1 MSSAQTTDDLLA
13 LAERVASQVQSGE
26 ELEVF
31 VARSR
36 STNVKAYN
44 GAVEAFTS
52 AQSMGVGI
60 RVIVDG
66 RQGFAFA
73 GTLDD
78 DVIASTL
85 ADARDNVRYS
95 ERDEFVALARP
106 DGVMPVAQEL
116 WMDEV
121 VTFPDA
127 RKIDLA
133 IELERRVLGTDAR
146 ISGIRSSS
154 FADSAGESA
163 VATSTGIASY
173 GRATFCSL
181 AITALA
187 RDNGETTVGNGHDL
201 ARRPSELDMGHAA
214 DDAVLRATRLLGAKK
229 PASQRITVVLEP
241 RLAAIIIGIVGGT
254 LGGDAVS
261 KGRSPFADRVAE
273 TIASPLLT
281 LIEDPTDAR
290 SFSADSHDGEGL
302 ACRPTTLVS
311 AGVLQGFLHNTYTA
325 RRMGVAST
333 ASAVR
338 GVRSTPG
345 VGAVALRMVPG
356 TVAPDALL
364 ASIESGIFV
373 QSLSGLHSGVNAISG
388 DFSVGVEGLM
398 IRNGALAEPVR
409 EATLGSTIQRLLTDI
424 IAVGSDLEW
433 LPSGYGAATIVID
446 GVTLSGA

>member
-106 DGVMPVAQEL
+106 DGVVPVAQEL

-261 KGRSPFADRVAE
+261 KGR
-273 TIASPLLT
+273 
-281 LIEDPTDAR
+281 
-290 SFSADSHDGEGL
+290 
-302 ACRPTTLVS
+302 
-311 AGVLQGFLHNTYTA
+311 
-325 RRMGVAST
+325 
-333 ASAVR
+333 
-338 GVRSTPG
+338 
-345 VGAVALRMVPG
+345 
-356 TVAPDALL
+356 
-364 ASIESGIFV
+364 
-373 QSLSGLHSGVNAISG
+373 
-388 DFSVGVEGLM
+388 
-398 IRNGALAEPVR
+398 
-409 EATLGSTIQRLLTDI
+409 
-424 IAVGSDLEW
+424 
-433 LPSGYGAATIVID
+433 
-446 GVTLSGA
+446 

>member
-1 MSSAQTTDDLLA
+1 MSEGDRDLLL
-13 LAERVASQVQSGE
+13 LAEGVVSRAQAGE

-36 STNVKAYN
+36 STNVKAYE
-44 GAVEAFTS
+44 GAVEALSS
-52 AQSMGVGI
+52 AVSMGVGI
-60 RVIVDG
+60 RVVVDG

-78 DVIASTL
+78 DVIATTL
-85 ADARDNVRYS
+85 ADARDNVGYS

-106 DGVMPVAQEL
+106 DGVVPVEQDL

-121 VTFPDA
+121 LSFPNE

-133 IELERRVLGTDAR
+133 IELERRVRGADPR
-146 ISGIRSSS
+146 ISGIRTSS
-154 FADSAGESA
+154 FSDSAGESA
-163 VATSTGIASY
+163 VATSTGISSY

-181 AITALA
+181 SVTALA
-187 RDNGETTVGNGHDL
+187 RHNGDTTVGNGYDL
-201 ARRPSELDMGHAA
+201 ARRPNELDLSRAT
-214 DDAVLRATRLLGAKK
+214 DDAVLRATRLIGAKK

-241 RLAAIIIGIVGGT
+241 RLASIIMGIIGGT

-261 KGRSPFADRVAE
+261 KRRSPFADRMGE
-273 TIASPLLT
+273 TIASPLLSI
-281 LIEDPTDAR
+281 IEDPTDSR

-302 ACRPTTLVS
+302 ACRPTTLIS
-311 AGVLQGFLHNTYTA
+311 SGVLKGFLHNTYTA
-325 RRMGVAST
+325 RRMGTSST

-345 VGAVALRMVPG
+345 VGAVALQIVPG
-356 TVAPDALL
+356 PQPADALL
-364 ASIESGIFV
+364 ASVESGIFV
-373 QSLSGLHSGVNAISG
+373 QALSGLHSGVNAISG

-424 IAVGSDLEW
+424 VAVGSDLEW
-433 LPSGYGAATIVID
+433 LPGGYGAATIVIE

>member
-1 MSSAQTTDDLLA
+1 MSERDLLA
-13 LAERVASQVQSGE
+13 LACDVVSGAQPGE
-26 ELEVF
+26 ELEVY

-36 STNVKAYN
+36 STHVKAYD
-44 GAVEAFTS
+44 GAVESLSS

-66 RQGFAFA
+66 RQGFAYA

-78 DVIASTL
+78 DVIATTL

-95 ERDEFVALARP
+95 EHDEFVALARP
-106 DGVMPVAQEL
+106 DGVAPVAQEL

-121 VTFPDA
+121 VEFPNE

-133 IELERRVLGTDAR
+133 IELERKVRSGDAR
-146 ISGIRSSS
+146 IFGIRSAS

-163 VATSTGIASY
+163 VATSTGIASH

-181 AITALA
+181 SVTALA
-187 RDNGETTVGNGHDL
+187 RQDGESTVGNGFDL
-201 ARRPSELDMGHAA
+201 ARRPAELDLARAA

-229 PASQRITVVLEP
+229 PASQRVTVVLEP
-241 RLAAIIIGIVGGT
+241 RLAATIMGIVGGT

-261 KGRSPFADRVAE
+261 KRRSPFADRSGEA
-273 TIASPLLT
+273 IASPLFS
-281 LIEDPTDAR
+281 IVEDPTDGR
-290 SFSADSHDGEGL
+290 SFSADTHDGEGL
-302 ACRPTTLVS
+302 ACRPTALITD
-311 AGVLQGFLHNTYTA
+311 GVLQGFLHNTYTA
-325 RRMGVAST
+325 RRMGARST

-345 VGAVALRMVPG
+345 VGAIALQLAPG
-356 TVAPDALL
+356 SQTADALL
-364 ASIESGIFV
+364 AAVDLGIFV
-373 QSLSGLHSGVNAISG
+373 QSFSGLHSGVNAVSG

-424 IAVGSDLEW
+424 VAVGSDLEW
-433 LPSGYGAATIVID
+433 LPGGYGAATLVID

>member
-1 MSSAQTTDDLLA
+1 M
-13 LAERVASQVQSGE
+13 
-26 ELEVF
+26 
-31 VARSR
+31 
-36 STNVKAYN
+36 
-44 GAVEAFTS
+44 
-52 AQSMGVGI
+52 
-60 RVIVDG
+60 
-66 RQGFAFA
+66 
-73 GTLDD
+73 
-78 DVIASTL
+78 
-85 ADARDNVRYS
+85 
-95 ERDEFVALARP
+95 
-106 DGVMPVAQEL
+106 
-116 WMDEV
+116 
-121 VTFPDA
+121 
-127 RKIDLA
+127 
-133 IELERRVLGTDAR
+133 
-146 ISGIRSSS
+146 
-154 FADSAGESA
+154 
-163 VATSTGIASY
+163 
-173 GRATFCSL
+173 
-181 AITALA
+181 
-187 RDNGETTVGNGHDL
+187 
-201 ARRPSELDMGHAA
+201 
-214 DDAVLRATRLLGAKK
+214 
-229 PASQRITVVLEP
+229 
-241 RLAAIIIGIVGGT
+241 
-254 LGGDAVS
+254 
-261 KGRSPFADRVAE
+261 AE

>member
-1 MSSAQTTDDLLA
+1 VAERDLLS
-13 LAERVASQVQSGE
+13 LAESVVAHARPGE
-26 ELEVF
+26 ELEVY

-36 STNVKAYN
+36 STNVKAYD
-44 GAVEAFTS
+44 GAVEALSS

-60 RVIVDG
+60 RVIVGG
-66 RQGFAFA
+66 RQGFALA

-78 DVIASTL
+78 DVIVTTL
-85 ADARDNVRYS
+85 ADARDNVRYG
-95 ERDEFVALARP
+95 EPVEFVALARP
-106 DGVMPVAQEL
+106 DGVAPVVQEL

-121 VTFPDA
+121 LSFPNE

-133 IELERRVLGTDAR
+133 IELERRVRGADAR
-146 ISGIRSSS
+146 ISGIRTSS

-163 VATSTGIASY
+163 VATSTGIATY

-181 AITALA
+181 SVTALA
-187 RDNGETTVGNGHDL
+187 RNNGETTVGNGHDL
-201 ARRPSELDMGHAA
+201 ARRPNDLDLSHAA
-214 DDAVLRATRLLGAKK
+214 DDAVLRATRLIGATK

-241 RLAAIIIGIVGGT
+241 RLASIIMGIVGGT

-261 KGRSPFADRVAE
+261 KRRSPFADRTGD
-273 TIASPLLT
+273 TIASPLLGI
-281 LIEDPTDAR
+281 IEDPTDSR
-290 SFSADSHDGEGL
+290 SFSADTHDGEGL
-302 ACRPTTLVS
+302 ACRPTTLIS

-325 RRMGVAST
+325 RRMGASST

-345 VGAVALRMVPG
+345 VGAVALQMVPG
-356 TVAPDALL
+356 SLPADALL
-364 ASIESGIFV
+364 ASVESGIFV

-424 IAVGSDLEW
+424 VAVGSDLEW
-433 LPSGYGAATIVID
+433 LPGGYGAATLVID

>member
-1 MSSAQTTDDLLA
+1 MSESADQDLLA
-13 LAERVASQVQSGE
+13 LAERVVSRVHDGE

-36 STNVKAYN
+36 STNVKAYD
-44 GAVEAFTS
+44 GEVEAFSS

-66 RQGFAFA
+66 RQGFAYA
-73 GTLDD
+73 GTLDE

-95 ERDEFVALARP
+95 ERDEYVALARP
-106 DGVMPVAQEL
+106 DGIAPVEQEL

-121 VTFPDA
+121 LTFPNEH
-127 RKIDLA
+127 KIDLA
-133 IELERRVLGTDAR
+133 IELERRVRAADRR
-146 ISGIRSSS
+146 IFGIRTSS

-181 AITALA
+181 AVTALA
-187 RDNGETTVGNGHDL
+187 RDNGDTTAGGGHDL
-201 ARRPSELDMGHAA
+201 ARRPSALDMSHAA
-214 DDAVLRATRLLGAKK
+214 DDAVLRATRLLGATK

-241 RLAAIIIGIVGGT
+241 RLASTFMGIVGGT
-254 LGGDAVS
+254 LGGDAVT
-261 KGRSPFADRVAE
+261 KKRTPFADRVGE
-273 TIASPLLT
+273 MIASPLLT
-281 LIEDPTDAR
+281 IIEDPTDPR

-302 ACRPTTLVS
+302 SCRPTALIS

-325 RRMGVAST
+325 RRMGVTST

-345 VGAVALRMVPG
+345 VGAVALRMTPGDVP
-356 TVAPDALL
+356 PDELL
-364 ASIESGIFV
+364 ASIDTGIFV
-373 QSLSGLHSGVNAISG
+373 QSLSGLHSGVNAVSG

-424 IAVGSDLEW
+424 VAVGNDLEW
-433 LPSGYGAATIVID
+433 LPSGYGAATLVLD
-446 GVTLSGA
+446 GLTLSGA

>member
-1 MSSAQTTDDLLA
+1 VSTEADHDLLA
-13 LAERVASQVQSGE
+13 LAERVVAGARPGE

-31 VARSR
+31 VGRSQ
-36 STNVKAYN
+36 STNVKAYD
-44 GAVEAFTS
+44 GAVEAFSS

-66 RQGFAFA
+66 RQGFAYA
-73 GTLDD
+73 GTLDE
-78 DVIASTL
+78 DVIATTL

-106 DGVMPVAQEL
+106 DGVVPVDQEL

-121 VTFPDA
+121 LTFPNE

-133 IELERRVLGTDAR
+133 IELERRVRHADPR
-146 ISGIRSSS
+146 IFGIRTSS

-181 AITALA
+181 SITALA
-187 RDNGETTVGNGHDL
+187 RDNGETTAGGGYDL
-201 ARRPSELDMGHAA
+201 ARRPSELDLGHAA
-214 DDAVLRATRLLGAKK
+214 DDAVLRATRLLGATK

-241 RLAAIIIGIVGGT
+241 RLASIIMGIVGGT
-254 LGGDAVS
+254 LGGDVVT
-261 KGRSPFADRVAE
+261 KKRTPFADRVGDV
-273 TIASPLLT
+273 IASPLLSI
-281 LIEDPTDAR
+281 IEDPTDPR

-302 ACRPTTLVS
+302 ACRPTSLIS

-325 RRMGVAST
+325 RRMGVTST

-345 VGAVALRMVPG
+345 VGAVALQMTPG
-356 TVAPDALL
+356 AASAAELL
-364 ASIESGIFV
+364 ASIDSGIFV
-373 QSLSGLHSGVNAISG
+373 QSLSGLHSGVNAVSG

-424 IAVGSDLEW
+424 VAVGSDLEW
-433 LPSGYGAATIVID
+433 LPGGYGAATLVID